1 MSGAA
6 SSPGGARKGQR
17 AYDVFISYAHKDG
30 RSIAVRIED
39 GLRERDLRVWRDEI
53 GLSMGDSMS
62 EGIRKGL
69 VGSSHMVA
77 IVTPGYLESE
87 WARMEIGGMLLGR
100 HGGRVLAVLDGIGHA
115 EATGRLAALAGTV
128 MRSWDGGAEGIIGE
142 IARAAASGGGD
153 GDRGLEGQGPGGCPA
168 IAAGERD
175 ARRRVL
181 DAMEGHSRGTLASIP
196 SKIGGVEIPRPQAAE
211 IASRLERDDRIV
223 LTGDKG
229 SGKSVIMRQLY
240 ERLTAD
246 GRRAV
251 IIKCDDLLR
260 MGSPDGPDG
269 LLGSGTSILGFV
281 ECEQGGSET
290 IFLFDSLDAVSRD
303 AESMSAFRRFLRR
316 LWGASGARTVCSV
329 RAYDYEHSPDIA
341 RDDWGAEVR
350 VGDLEAEELEEA
362 LDRLGGPSVPD
373 GLRKILRNPLRL
385 RLLQMIVVKNPNVDL
400 SGVAGEVQLYGEHWS
415 EYVDRDERADVV
427 ERALL
432 DIAGEMVE
440 SRRTHVPAGRREGI
454 EDLLSRGIVQESHGR
469 LRFFHHAYLDY
480 AAARR
485 VLRDYPSVRDC
496 LERDEYNVFF
506 RPALA
511 FALSML
517 RDGSRQEHLRA
528 VASIC
533 VSGLKNYWKISALES
548 LAKADGLS
556 EEDCEPVGRMLTE
569 DADLQ
574 AHFLSEAARARNPFW
589 FRVWSGTVMGE
600 WAARGRSP
608 GRVAEYIRSLAGRAE
623 LHEEMVRIVRLI
635 ISSGRARR
643 GDLEWI
649 VATTSGMSVPG
660 KAAWYAELSR
670 GGDARLRAGVLHCL
684 GDLLGEDPGAAADAF
699 RNIATHGGKDRPAP
713 HGSRGP
719 PDSGEWERQNAM
731 LKAND
736 MYEGLLS
743 KSPVAMARAAV
754 ESVEALRGEEGS
766 KCGGRGSIAED
777 PDDLWTGRRAPSIH
791 VTMMAAIEKALP
803 RLLLDGNAPAYA
815 AILASS
821 RMAVFHRM
829 LLRALLGHPARFK
842 GLIYG
847 EVSDPDVLALPS
859 LRWHVQAAIR
869 SVSPLLSGRQRQELL
884 GRIMDI
890 GRGRGCAAGQDHCAE
905 LKSRRLS
912 AFDPSSLSREH
923 LDFLERFPAPA
934 AEREEEGAGDEDGA
948 VDEYEDEGGASEE
961 PDRGGTP
968 HEANEGS
975 LGDAVEAL
983 SRAVGDH
990 RVEPAMIEEIVG
1002 FLASDGISP
1011 DAAAAERLQRLLLGL
1026 AAIQGPEEG
1035 APDGRTADPDA
1046 RARTRMQAARGLVRL
1061 HIRSPDAAL
1070 SAAIEDISADESG
1083 MVRGGVARELEALF
1097 GADPALAG
1105 RIAARY
1111 SRDRDRRVLYSM
1123 KGALLELAKADE
1135 AAALAAV
1142 ENVLSLAD
1150 SDPYEA
1156 VDAAW
1161 PLLVMALRMRNRQA
1175 FATLRGV
1182 LADTGPPEV
1191 REAAMHMLGGC
1202 LSEPD
1207 AQDGA
1212 LEAFSLL
1219 LDSGDHGTRA
1229 EAARCLALTIDDYTG
1244 DMAAL
1249 LEKAEGHL
1257 DKMAGGAG
1265 GGDSGHRMLGAL
1277 TGILKDQWQLMPE
1290 RALEYLERI
1299 AGRPESPYQP
1309 LIMRDA
1315 VDVLNGLFRMQHGED
1330 GRRRCLSVLDRFVSA
1345 GWPSALDLLRKME
1358 RPD

>member
-1 MSGAA
+1 M
-6 SSPGGARKGQR
+6 RT
-17 AYDVFISYAHKDG
+17 
-30 RSIAVRIED
+30 ED
-39 GLRERDLRVWRDEI
+39 GLRERGLRVWRDEI

-77 IVTPGYLESE
+77 VVTPGYLESE

-128 MRSWDGGAEGIIGE
+128 MRSWDGGAERIIGE
-142 IARAAASGGGD
+142 IARAATTSDGCDDRRPREHGPDGGFDGGGD
-153 GDRGLEGQGPGGCPA
+153 VHRKMLG
-168 IAAGERD
+168 
-175 ARRRVL
+175 
-181 DAMEGHSRGTLASIP
+181 AMEAYSRGTLASIP
-196 SKIGGVEIPRPQAAE
+196 SDIGGVEIPRPQAAE

-240 ERLTAD
+240 ERLTGE

-251 IIKCDDLLR
+251 IIKCDDLLH
-260 MGSPDGPDG
+260 MESPGGPDG

-281 ECEQGGSET
+281 EDEQGGSET
-290 IFLFDSLDAVSRD
+290 VFLFDSLDAVSRD

-316 LWGASGARTVCSV
+316 LWGAGGARTVCSV
-329 RAYDYEHSPDIA
+329 RAYDYENSPDIA
-341 RDDWGAEVR
+341 RNDWGMEVR
-350 VGDLEAEELEEA
+350 VGDLEEEEVEEA

-385 RLLQMIVVKNPNVDL
+385 RLLYMILEKNPKVDL
-400 SGVAGEVQLYGEHWS
+400 SAVAGESELYREHWS

-485 VLRDYPSVRDC
+485 VLRDYPSVRDY

-574 AHFLSEAARARNPFW
+574 VHFLSEAARARNPFW

-635 ISSGRARR
+635 VASDRTRR

-670 GGDARLRAGVLHCL
+670 GGDARLRGGVLHCL

-719 PDSGEWERQNAM
+719 PDSGERERQNAM

-743 KSPVAMARAAV
+743 KSPVAMVRAAV

-766 KCGGRGSIAED
+766 KCGGRGRIAGD
-777 PDDLWTGRRAPSIH
+777 PDELWTGWRAPSIH
-791 VTMMAAIEKALP
+791 TTMMAAVGEALP

-821 RMAVFHRM
+821 RMAVFHGM
-829 LLRALLGHPARFK
+829 LLRALLGNPARFK

-869 SVSPLLSGRQRQELL
+869 SVSPLLSGWQRQDLL

-890 GRGRGCAAGQDHCAE
+890 GQGGGRAAKEDHCAE
-905 LKSRRLS
+905 LKSRYLS

-934 AEREEEGAGDEDGA
+934 AEREEEEARDEAWAEVDEWEAEDEDGA
-948 VDEYEDEGGASEE
+948 AAE
-961 PDRGGTP
+961 PDRVGAP
-968 HEANEGS
+968 HEASKES
-975 LGDAVEAL
+975 LGDAIEAL
-983 SRAVGDH
+983 SQAVSDH
-990 RVEPAMIEEIVG
+990 RAEPAMIEGIVG
-1002 FLASDGISP
+1002 FLASDGIPP
-1011 DAAAAERLQRLLLGL
+1011 DAAAAGRLRRLLLDL
-1026 AAIQGPEEG
+1026 ASMQGPEEG
-1035 APDGRTADPDA
+1035 APGGLEADPGA
-1046 RARTRMQAARGLVRL
+1046 RARTRMLAARGLVRL
-1061 HIRSPDAAL
+1061 HIRSPDASL
-1070 SAAIEDISADESG
+1070 SATIEEIAADGSG
-1083 MVRGGVARELEALF
+1083 RVRGGVARELEALF

-1111 SRDRDRRVLYSM
+1111 SRDRDRRVLDHM
-1123 KGALLELAKADE
+1123 KGALLEFVKVDE
-1135 AAALAAV
+1135 SAALAAV
-1142 ENVLSLAD
+1142 ENILSLAD
-1150 SDPYEA
+1150 SDPDEA
-1156 VDAAW
+1156 ADAAW
-1161 PLLVMALRMRNRQA
+1161 PLLVLALRMRSRQA

-1229 EAARCLALTIDDYTG
+1229 EAARCLALAIDDYTG
-1244 DMAAL
+1244 DMAVL
-1249 LEKAEGHL
+1249 VERTRGHL
-1257 DKMAGGAG
+1257 DKMASRAG

-1277 TGILKDQWQLMPE
+1277 TGILKGQWQLMPE
-1290 RALEYLERI
+1290 RALVYLERV
-1299 AGRPESPYQP
+1299 ADRPESPYQP
-1309 LIMRDA
+1309 LIMGNA
-1315 VDVLNGLFRMQHGED
+1315 VEILNGLFRMQHSED
-1330 GRRRCLSVLDRFVSA
+1330 SRRRCLSVLDRFVAA

-1358 RPD
+1358 RSD

>member
-1 MSGAA
+1 MF
-6 SSPGGARKGQR
+6 
-17 AYDVFISYAHKDG
+17 VSYAHKDG
-30 RSIAVRIED
+30 KDVAVRIEE
-39 GLRERDLRVWRDEI
+39 GLRKMGLRVWRDETD
-53 GLSMGDSMS
+53 LSVGDRIS
-62 EGIRKGL
+62 GK
-69 VGSSHMVA
+69 VGDALARSSHMVA
-77 IVTPGYLESE
+77 VVSPTYLD
-87 WARMEIGGMLLGR
+87 RGPTMMELGGKMLGGGGGAVFPVLLGTSPADVAGKVPWLVDTFMR
-100 HGGRVLAVLDGIGHA
+100 YWDDGAA
-115 EATGRLAALAGTV
+115 EQV
-128 MRSWDGGAEGIIGE
+128 VGE
-142 IARAAASGGGD
+142 IARAAASVAGN
-153 GDRGLEGQGPGGCPA
+153 GDRGPEGQEPGGGPA
-168 IAAGERD
+168 IAAGGRD
-175 ARRRVL
+175 ARRRML
-181 DAMEGHSRGTLASIP
+181 DAMEGLSRGTLASIP

-211 IASRLERDDRIV
+211 IASRLEWDDRIV
-223 LTGDKG
+223 LTGDRG

-240 ERLTAD
+240 ERLAAD

-251 IIKCDDLLR
+251 LVRCDDLLR
-260 MGSPDGPDG
+260 TGSPDGPDG
-269 LLGSGTSILGFV
+269 LLGSGTSILRFV
-281 ECEQGGSET
+281 EGEQGGSET
-290 IFLFDSLDAVSRD
+290 VFLFDSLDAVSRD

-316 LWGASGARTVCSV
+316 LWGASGVRTVCSV
-329 RAYDYEHSPDIA
+329 RAYDYENSPDIV
-341 RDDWGAEVR
+341 RDDWGMEVC
-350 VGDLEAEELEEA
+350 VGDLEEEELEEA
-362 LDRLGGPSVPD
+362 LERMGGPAVPI

-385 RLLQMIVVKNPNVDL
+385 RLLHMIVEKNPNVDL
-400 SGVAGEVQLYGEHWS
+400 SGVAGEVQLYGEHWR
-415 EYVDRDERADVV
+415 ECVGKDEQPDRAEC
-427 ERALL
+427 ALL
-432 DIAGEMVE
+432 DIASKMVE
-440 SRRTHVPAGRREGI
+440 ARRTHVSAVRTEGI
-454 EDLLSRGIVQESHGR
+454 GALLSGGIVEESHGR

-480 AAARR
+480 AAARH
-485 VLRDYPSVRDC
+485 VLRDYPSVRDY

-533 VSGLKNYWKISALES
+533 MSGLKNYWKISALES
-548 LAKADGLS
+548 LAASDGLS
-556 EEDCEPVGRMLTE
+556 EEEVEPVGRMLTE

-574 AHFLSEAARARNPFW
+574 AHFLAEAARARNPFW
-589 FRVWSGTVMGE
+589 FHVWSGTVMEE

-608 GRVAEYIRSLAGRAE
+608 GRVAEYIRSLSGRAE

-643 GDLEWI
+643 EDLERI
-649 VATTSGMSVPG
+649 VATTSGMSAPG
-660 KAAWYAELSR
+660 KAAWYAELSQ
-670 GGDARLRAGVLHCL
+670 GEDARLRAGVLHCL

-699 RNIATHGGKDRPAP
+699 RNIATHDGRDRPAP

-719 PDSGEWERQNAM
+719 PDSGERERQNAM

-743 KSPVAMARAAV
+743 KSPVAMVRAAV
-754 ESVEALRGEEGS
+754 ESVEALRGGEGS
-766 KCGGRGSIAED
+766 QCEGRGRIAGD
-777 PDDLWTGRRAPSIH
+777 PDDLWTGWRAPSIH
-791 VTMMAAIEKALP
+791 TTMLAAVAEALP
-803 RLLLDGNAPAYA
+803 RLLRDGNAPAYA

-821 RMAVFHRM
+821 RMAVFHGM
-829 LLRALLGHPARFK
+829 LLRTLLGNPARFK

-890 GRGRGCAAGQDHCAE
+890 GQGGGRAAEEDHCAE
-905 LKSRRLS
+905 LKSRYLS

-934 AEREEEGAGDEDGA
+934 AVREEEEAGDEA
-948 VDEYEDEGGASEE
+948 WAEVDEWEAGDEPESEDECGASEE

-968 HEANEGS
+968 HEASEGS
-975 LGDAVEAL
+975 LEDAVEAL
-983 SRAVGDH
+983 SRAVRDH

-1002 FLASDGISP
+1002 FLASDGIPP
-1011 DAAAAERLQRLLLGL
+1011 DAAAAGRLRRLLLDL
-1026 AAIQGPEEG
+1026 AAMQGPEEG
-1035 APDGRTADPDA
+1035 APGGLEADPG
-1046 RARTRMQAARGLVRL
+1046 ARTRTRMLAARGLVRL
-1061 HIRSPDAAL
+1061 HIRSPDASL
-1070 SAAIEDISADESG
+1070 SATIEEIAADGSG
-1083 MVRGGVARELEALF
+1083 RVRGGVARELEALF

-1111 SRDRDRRVLYSM
+1111 SRDRDRRVLDHM
-1123 KGALLELAKADE
+1123 KGALLEFVKVDE
-1135 AAALAAV
+1135 SAALAAV
-1142 ENVLSLAD
+1142 ENILSLAD
-1150 SDPYEA
+1150 SDPDEA
-1156 VDAAW
+1156 ADAAW
-1161 PLLVMALRMRNRQA
+1161 PLLVLALRMRSRQA

-1207 AQDGA
+1207 AQDGV

-1229 EAARCLALTIDDYTG
+1229 EAARCLALAIDDYTG

-1257 DKMAGGAG
+1257 DKMSGGAG

-1290 RALEYLERI
+1290 RALGHLERV
-1299 AGRPESPYQP
+1299 ADRPESPYQP
-1309 LIMRDA
+1309 RIMRNA
-1315 VDVLNGLFRMQHGED
+1315 VEVLNGLFRMQHGED
-1330 GRRRCLSVLDRFVSA
+1330 GRRRCLSVLDRFVAA

>member
-1 MSGAA
+1 M
-6 SSPGGARKGQR
+6 
-17 AYDVFISYAHKDG
+17 
-30 RSIAVRIED
+30 
-39 GLRERDLRVWRDEI
+39 
-53 GLSMGDSMS
+53 
-62 EGIRKGL
+62 
-69 VGSSHMVA
+69 
-77 IVTPGYLESE
+77 
-87 WARMEIGGMLLGR
+87 
-100 HGGRVLAVLDGIGHA
+100 
-115 EATGRLAALAGTV
+115 
-128 MRSWDGGAEGIIGE
+128 
-142 IARAAASGGGD
+142 
-153 GDRGLEGQGPGGCPA
+153 
-168 IAAGERD
+168 
-175 ARRRVL
+175 
-181 DAMEGHSRGTLASIP
+181 
-196 SKIGGVEIPRPQAAE
+196 
-211 IASRLERDDRIV
+211 
-223 LTGDKG
+223 
-229 SGKSVIMRQLY
+229 IMRQLY
-240 ERLTAD
+240 ERLAAD

-251 IIKCDDLLR
+251 IIRCDDLLR

-269 LLGSGTSILGFV
+269 LLGSGTSILRFV
-281 ECEQGGSET
+281 EGEQGGSET
-290 IFLFDSLDAVSRD
+290 VFLFDSLDAVSRD

-316 LWGASGARTVCSV
+316 LWGAGGVRMVCSV
-329 RAYDYEHSPDIA
+329 RAYDYENSPDIA
-341 RDDWGAEVR
+341 RNDWGAEVR
-350 VGDLEAEELEEA
+350 VGGLEAEEVEEA
-362 LDRLGGPSVPD
+362 LDRLGGPSVPI

-385 RLLQMIVVKNPNVDL
+385 RLLYMILEKNPKVDL
-400 SGVAGEVQLYGEHWS
+400 SAVAGEFELYREHWS
-415 EYVDRDERADVV
+415 ECVDRDERADVV

-440 SRRTHVPAGRREGI
+440 LRRTHVPAGRREGI
-454 EDLLSRGIVQESHGR
+454 GDLLSRGIVQESHGR

-485 VLRDYPSVRDC
+485 VLRDYPSVRDY

-556 EEDCEPVGRMLTE
+556 EEECEPVGRMLTE

-574 AHFLSEAARARNPFW
+574 AHFLSEAGRARNPFW
-589 FRVWSGTVMGE
+589 LRVWSGTVMGK

-608 GRVAEYIRSLAGRAE
+608 GRVAEYIRSLSGRAE

-649 VATTSGMSVPG
+649 VATTSGMSAPG

-684 GDLLGEDPGAAADAF
+684 GDLRGEDPGAAADAF
-699 RNIATHGGKDRPAP
+699 RNIATHGGKDHRPTP

-719 PDSGEWERQNAM
+719 PDSGERERQNAM

-743 KSPVAMARAAV
+743 KSPVAMVRAAV

-766 KCGGRGSIAED
+766 KCGGRGRIAED

-791 VTMMAAIEKALP
+791 TTMMAAVGEALP

-829 LLRALLGHPARFK
+829 LLRALVGHPARFK

-847 EVSDPDVLALPS
+847 EISDPDALALPS

-905 LKSRRLS
+905 LKSRCLS

-934 AEREEEGAGDEDGA
+934 AEREEEGAGDEALAEVGELEAGDKA
-948 VDEYEDEGGASEE
+948 ESEDEGGASEE

-983 SRAVGDH
+983 SWAVRDH

-1002 FLASDGISP
+1002 FLASDGIPP

-1046 RARTRMQAARGLVRL
+1046 RAKTRMQAARGLVRL
-1061 HIRSPDAAL
+1061 HVRAPDAAL
-1070 SAAIEDISADESG
+1070 SAAIEEISADVSG
-1083 MVRGGVARELEALF
+1083 TVRGGMARELEALF

-1105 RIAARY
+1105 RMAARY

-1123 KGALLELAKADE
+1123 KGVLLELAKADE

-1156 VDAAW
+1156 ADAAW
-1161 PLLVMALRMRNRQA
+1161 PLLVLALRMRNRQA
-1175 FATLRGV
+1175 FATLRSV

-1207 AQDGA
+1207 AQDGV

-1229 EAARCLALTIDDYTG
+1229 EAARCLALAIDDYTG

-1249 LEKAEGHL
+1249 VERTRGHL

-1265 GGDSGHRMLGAL
+1265 GGDSGHQMLGAL

-1290 RALEYLERI
+1290 RALGYLERV
-1299 AGRPESPYQP
+1299 ADRPESPYQP
-1309 LIMRDA
+1309 LIMWNA
-1315 VDVLNGLFRMQHGED
+1315 VEVLNGLFRMQHSED
-1330 GRRRCLSVLDRFVSA
+1330 SRRRCLSVLDRFVAA